1 VWTHYR
7 AQVHCLGTFHISCLQ
22 RILGITWKVRV
33 PYVQL
38 LQRANFHSL
47 TRLWCSS
54 SSATSLTSLKCWKTV
69 FYGRFSMEDLL
80 WSTLA
85 RWAEKKKNLSSICSP
100 LHRRATSHHRV
111 WRTQLH
117 PRKHRVQPPIRRP
130 LILNSTTL
138 KTLMSAV
145 NVDPNNFCVN
155 HFNPVLVFYMPTCE
169 RETKY
174 PKASELVLCLVTSH

>member
-1 VWTHYR
+1 M
-7 AQVHCLGTFHISCLQ
+7 
-22 RILGITWKVRV
+22 
-33 PYVQL
+33 VQQQLRYIAHVIKMLENRL
-38 LQRANFHSL
+38 LRQIR
-47 TRLWCSS
+47 
-54 SSATSLTSLKCWKTV
+54 
-69 FYGRFSMEDLL
+69 YGR
-80 WSTLA
+80 LA
-85 RWAEKKKNLSSICSP
+85 LVDARQVGRKKKNLSSICSP